1 MGAGVTAEVAIRLLG
16 PLAVL
21 RAGAPIALPAS
32 RKLRALLAYLA
43 LAPQPVGRSEL
54 CALLWDGPDD
64 PRAELRWCLT
74 RLRAAL
80 DDGTRRRVITREDT
94 VALALED
101 VDVDARDVAAALRA
115 PGGLAALD
123 PSARRALLARC
134 GGVFVDGLELEGCP
148 AFDAWVGAQRRAYRE
163 AQTRL
168 LELLATANDAAVTD
182 ADVGAHLEQWLALA
196 PFDPRVHRLL
206 LDRLARQGRIAEG
219 DAHLAATTRRFAD
232 EGLDASAIRAAWRDA
247 RAAAER
253 PNFAVPSASADAT
266 PGSTVVVL
274 PASLPAAADTAR
286 RASIAVMPF
295 ADRSMRA
302 DPRGGIADALAHDV
316 ITRLAKLRSLFV
328 IAEGTVF
335 ALHDRHVA
343 PAEAGR
349 MLGVDYLASGTV
361 RRDGPRL
368 LVDVEL
374 VDTRTSRIVWSEA
387 YDERVDDAFRVLD
400 AIGDRIVAS
409 VASEVES
416 IERNRAILKPPESL
430 DAWESHHRGLWH
442 MYRFNRAD
450 NALALEYFER
460 AVRLDPTFSRAHA
473 GVSFAHF
480 QNAFQGWV
488 DRRDAIERAH
498 AAAAQSLMAD
508 DRDPAAHWAMGRAL
522 WLRGREAESIG
533 ELDRAVALS
542 PNFAQGHYTL
552 AFVHSQAGDPDA
564 AIAASDHSRSLSPF
578 DPLLFGMLGARAMAL
593 VRLGRYDEAAEWGTR
608 AAMRPNAHE
617 QILAIAGYA
626 LALAGRPAEGR
637 EHLAAVRAKRPDY
650 GIEHFLTAMRFPRDV
665 ETLWR
670 DAARRIDA
678 R

>member
-1 MGAGVTAEVAIRLLG
+1 VEVTAANHIRIRLLG
-16 PLAVL
+16 SLAVF
-21 RAGAPIALPAS
+21 RGDAPVALPAS
-32 RKLRALLAYLA
+32 RKLRALLAHLA
-43 LAPQPVGRSEL
+43 LAPRPVGRSEL

-80 DDGTRRRVITREDT
+80 DDGTRRRVVTREDT
-94 VALALED
+94 VALALD
-101 VDVDARDVAAALRA
+101 DCDVDARDVAAALQA
-115 PGGLAALD
+115 PGGLPALD

-134 GGVFVDGLELEGCP
+134 GGVFLDGLELEGCP
-148 AFDAWVGAQRRAYRE
+148 AFDAWVGAQRRAFRE
-163 AQTRL
+163 AHTGL
-168 LELLATANDAAVTD
+168 LELLATAEDAAGTESEI
-182 ADVGAHLEQWLALA
+182 GAYLEQWLALA

-219 DAHLAATTRRFAD
+219 DAHLATTARRFAD
-232 EGLDASAIRAAWRDA
+232 EGLDATGIRAAWREA

-253 PNFAVPSASADAT
+253 PNFAVPKAAADAT
-266 PGSTVVVL
+266 VAAPS
-274 PASLPAAADTAR
+274 SSPAAADPAR

-295 ADRSMRA
+295 ADRSARA
-302 DPRGGIADALAHDV
+302 DPRGGVADALAHDV

-349 MLGVDYLASGTV
+349 MLSVDYLASGTV

-368 LVDVEL
+368 HVQVEL

-387 YDERVDDAFRVLD
+387 YDERADDAFRVLD

-416 IERNRAILKPPESL
+416 IERNRAILKAPESL

-473 GVSFAHF
+473 GISFAHF

-488 DRRDAIERAH
+488 DRRDAVERAH

-533 ELDRAVALS
+533 ELDHAVALS

-552 AFVHSQAGDPDA
+552 AFVHSQGGDPEA
-564 AIAASDHSRSLSPF
+564 AITASDHSRSLSPF

-593 VRLGRYDEAAEWGTR
+593 VRLGRYDEAAEWGMR

-617 QILAIAGYA
+617 QILAIAGYS
-626 LALAGRPAEGR
+626 LALAGRPGEGR
-637 EHLAAVRAKRPDY
+637 EHLAAIRAKRPDY
-650 GIEHFLTAMRFPRDV
+650 GVEHFLTAMRFPRDA
-665 ETLWR
+665 EKLWR

-678 R
+678 H